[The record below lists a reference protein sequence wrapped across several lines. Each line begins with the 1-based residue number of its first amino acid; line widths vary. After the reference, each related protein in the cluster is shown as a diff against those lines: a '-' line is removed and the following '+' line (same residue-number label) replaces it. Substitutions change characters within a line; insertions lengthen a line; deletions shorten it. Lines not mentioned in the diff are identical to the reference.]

1 LKIDL
6 ANIAGTPG
14 ARACYAISEHL
25 APSEGVSTK
34 GPVVGE
40 IIAENTGSLL
50 LLRGQ
55 LRAVLVLS
63 CVRCLEEA
71 EQPVEIG
78 VEEEFASEHTS
89 SDVETIDRDEPEASA
104 ISDYVL
110 DVSELVRQQ
119 VMVAV
124 PMGFVCSPDCRGLC
138 PSCGQNLNQGPCE
151 CRLQSTDNR
160 WAKLGELLDEA
171 AGETDV

>member
-1 LKIDL
+1 MKIDL
-6 ANIAGTPG
+6 ANIAETPG

-40 IIAENTGSLL
+40 ITAENIGPLL
-50 LLRGQ
+50 LLRGR
-55 LRAVLVLS
+55 LRAVLVLT
-63 CVRCLEEA
+63 CARCLGEA
-71 EQPVEIG
+71 EQSVEID
-78 VEEEFASEHTS
+78 VEEEFASEYTS
-89 SDVETIDRDEPEASA
+89 ADVDTIDRDEPEASA
-104 ISDYVL
+104 ISEYIL

-119 VMVAV
+119 VMLTV

-151 CRLQSTDNR
+151 CRLQSTDSR
-160 WAKLGELLDEA
+160 WGKLSELLDQT

>member
-1 LKIDL
+1 MKIDL

-14 ARACYAISEHL
+14 ARACYAISEQL

-34 GPVVGE
+34 GLVVGE
-40 IIAENTGSLL
+40 IAAENTGSLL

-55 LRAVLVLS
+55 LRAVLVLT
-63 CVRCLEEA
+63 CVRCLGEA
-71 EQPVEIG
+71 EQPVEID
-78 VEEEFASEHTS
+78 VEEEFASEDTS
-89 SDVETIDRDEPEASA
+89 SDVDTIDRDEPETSA
-104 ISDYVL
+104 ISDYIL

-124 PMGFVCSPDCRGLC
+124 PMGSLCSPDCRGLC
-138 PSCGQNLNQGPCE
+138 PSCGQNFNQGPCE
-151 CRLQSTDNR
+151 CRLQDTDSR
-160 WAKLGELLDEA
+160 WGKLSELLDEA